1 ARVRRPGGWRPASAG
16 SPRVTAFEERED
28 RIGGGRDRLPVVPGE
43 HLGDLLAGGA
53 GAGRGEQAS
62 DVLDVTLV
70 APNVVV
76 VPSAG
81 AAEVH
86 AAVGVV
92 LIAVRGEDGLKGSRL
107 GVLGGRG
114 GRLGAASGL
123 LLAPHVGGDVED
135 VPRNLFRVV
144 VHVAVGQVRLD
155 RLHGFGAGVV
165 GDGRAVGGG
174 HGCPPRVSMTVRAS
188 SRNLSRS
195 RSVSW
200 CHH

>member
-1 ARVRRPGGWRPASAG
+1 RVA
-16 SPRVTAFEERED
+16 VHE
-28 RIGGGRDRLPVVPGE
+28 GGGGTLDLRVGRL
-43 HLGDLLAGGA
+43 GGA

-76 VPSAG
+76 VPPAG

-114 GRLGAASGL
+114 GRLGAASGPVRRGPCAV
-123 LLAPHVGGDVED
+123 LAGVIPANQVRAGSEASILPVED
-135 VPRNLFRVV
+135 
-144 VHVAVGQVRLD
+144 
-155 RLHGFGAGVV
+155 GAGVV
-165 GDGRAVGGG
+165 GDRGWGTAGLGVAV
-174 HGCPPRVSMTVRAS
+174 
-188 SRNLSRS
+188 
-195 RSVSW
+195 
-200 CHH
+200 